1 MPIRLEGTGIATLLL
16 DRPKVNALNGAML
29 AELGDAVARIEA
41 DDAIHG
47 VLIRSTG
54 RCFSAG
60 LDLAELIDADRA
72 AVERFFSIFT
82 TAFGGFFGCTKPIAA
97 AVEGHAIAGGLVLA
111 LVADFVALQTG
122 SYKLGLT
129 ELQVGVPFPDSAL
142 QVVLDAVP
150 PRAARRL
157 VYGAELCGP
166 QAAFD
171 MGVGDALVDDAA
183 AAAKGW
189 LKTVC
194 ARPLSTFR
202 ETKRRMRL
210 SAWQRIAAGPGDEAV
225 IDALLSAP
233 VQAAIAQALRR

>member
-1 MPIRLEGTGIATLLL
+1 MPIRLEGKGIATLYL

-29 AELGDAVARIEA
+29 TQLGECAAQIEN

-60 LDLAELIDADRA
+60 LDLAELLEADRA
-72 AVERFFSIFT
+72 TVDAFLKTFAV
-82 TAFGGFFGCTKPIAA
+82 AFNGFFNCSKPIAA

-111 LVADFVALQTG
+111 LAADFVALQTG

-142 QVVLDAVP
+142 QVVLDAIP

-157 VYGAELCGP
+157 IYGAGLHTPVE
-166 QAAFD
+166 AFE
-171 MGVGDALVDDAA
+171 MGVGDVLVDAA
-183 AAAKGW
+183 LPAAERW
-189 LKTVC
+189 LQTVC
-194 ARPLSTFR
+194 GRPLQTFR
-202 ETKRRMRL
+202 ETKLRMRRG
-210 SAWQRIAAGPGDEAV
+210 AAQRIATGPGDDAV
-225 IDALLSAP
+225 VDALLSP
-233 VQAAIAQALRR
+233 SVRAAIAQTLRR